1 MPNWIN
7 VAKVSEFTPNSKRF
21 ITTEDNISILICN
34 IDGEFFAIEN
44 ICTHDGGALSD
55 GNLENDE
62 IVCPRHGAHFC
73 VRDGAVK
80 SPPAYEDVPTFNTRI
95 VGDMVQVYDERN

>member
-1 MPNWIN
+1 MSNWLN
-7 VAKVSEFTPNSKRF
+7 VAKVSEFKPDTKQF

-34 IDGEFFAIEN
+34 IDGQFYAIEN
-44 ICTHDGGALSD
+44 ICTHDGGSLAD
-55 GNLENDE
+55 GSLENDE

-80 SPPAYEDVPTFNTRI
+80 SPPAYEDVATFKTR
-95 VGDMVQVYDERN
+95 VVDDMVQVYDERN